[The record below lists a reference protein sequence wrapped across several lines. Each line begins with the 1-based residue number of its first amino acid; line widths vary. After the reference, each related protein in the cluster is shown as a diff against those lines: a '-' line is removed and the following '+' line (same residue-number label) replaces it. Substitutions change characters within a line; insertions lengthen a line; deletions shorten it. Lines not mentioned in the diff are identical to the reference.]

1 MAKKEITYNDA
12 VIEIDEILNQI
23 ENDDLNIDD
32 LSEKVK
38 RVSFLLKTCK
48 NKLVKTETEIQKV
61 LDDIDL
67 D

>member
-12 VIEIDEILNQI
+12 IIEIDEILNQI

-38 RVSFLLKTCK
+38 QVSFLLKTCK
-48 NKLVKTETEIQKV
+48 KKLVKTETEIQKV
-61 LDDIDL
+61 LDDIEL

>member
-48 NKLVKTETEIQKV
+48 KKLVKTETEIQKV